1 MEQLSLAVTHLK
13 GSVKGQ
19 LELIKK
25 LEQQLQAL
33 ESKTGGA
40 EAFLVVPKTEQDL
53 KDICKFPDCVK
64 KLHFVD
70 SLPNCEK

>member
-40 EAFLVVPKTEQDL
+40 
-53 KDICKFPDCVK
+53 
-64 KLHFVD
+64 
-70 SLPNCEK
+70 